1 MIDLKNIVEYIGTMP
16 DCIETMKKIHFCAD
30 LHYGHSKIINIC
42 NRPVYLM
49 DQELWDIPLVQR
61 NINNK
66 WYKERIDKAHE
77 DWLVKDV
84 WNKWIKKKDTVYI
97 LGDLSFANKVNTEK
111 FVNRLNG
118 EKFMILGNHDKSSA
132 GLPQFTQITQIKDFT
147 FSQFGLNIH
156 IVLAHYPLASW
167 NRKPHGAWHL
177 YGHVHGRYKLPGLA
191 FDVGIDNSEIHQFP
205 GGGWRPINLYEVCQ
219 IMQDKA
225 RNTGDE
231 KIAVDYGIIEGD

>member
-1 MIDLKNIVEYIGTMP
+1 M
-16 DCIETMKKIHFCAD
+16 AD
-30 LHYGHSKIINIC
+30 HQTSKILSLITPEAQKVMETIWFTADYHHAHPKIVDIC
-42 NRPVYLM
+42 NRPTTREEHEEWLIREVHNK
-49 DQELWDIPLVQR
+49 WVQR
-61 NINNK
+61 K
-66 WYKERIDKAHE
+66 H
-77 DWLVKDV
+77 V
-84 WNKWIKKKDTVYI
+84 VYF
-97 LGDLSFANKVNTEK
+97 LGDLSFANRVNTEK
-111 FVNRLNG
+111 FINRLNG
-118 EKFMILGNHDKSSA
+118 EKFMILGNHDKSAA
-132 GLPQFTQITQIKDFT
+132 GLPQFTQITQIKDYT

-177 YGHVHGRYKLPGLA
+177 YGHVHGRFKSPGLA

-231 KIAVDYGIIEGD
+231 KIAIDYGIKEGD

>member
-1 MIDLKNIVEYIGTMP
+1 M
-16 DCIETMKKIHFCAD
+16 AD
-30 LHYGHSKIINIC
+30 HQTSKILSLITPEAKKVMETIWFAADYHHAHPKIVDIC
-42 NRPVYLM
+42 NRPTTREEHEEWLIREVHNKWVQRKHVVYL
-49 DQELWDIPLVQR
+49 
-61 NINNK
+61 
-66 WYKERIDKAHE
+66 
-77 DWLVKDV
+77 
-84 WNKWIKKKDTVYI
+84 
-97 LGDLSFANKVNTEK
+97 LGDLSFANRTSTEK

-118 EKFMILGNHDKSSA
+118 EKFMILGNHDKSAA

>member
-1 MIDLKNIVEYIGTMP
+1 M
-16 DCIETMKKIHFCAD
+16 AD
-30 LHYGHSKIINIC
+30 HQTSKILSLITPEAQKVMETIWFAADYHHAHPKIVDIC
-42 NRPVYLM
+42 NRPTTREEHEEWLIKEVHNRWVQKKHVVYL
-49 DQELWDIPLVQR
+49 
-61 NINNK
+61 
-66 WYKERIDKAHE
+66 
-77 DWLVKDV
+77 
-84 WNKWIKKKDTVYI
+84 
-97 LGDLSFANKVNTEK
+97 LGDLSFANRVGTEK
-111 FVNRLNG
+111 FINRLNG
-118 EKFMILGNHDKSSA
+118 EKFMILGNHDKSAA
-132 GLPQFTQITQIKDFT
+132 GLPQFTQITQIKDYT

-225 RNTGDE
+225 RNIGDQ

>member
-1 MIDLKNIVEYIGTMP
+1 M
-16 DCIETMKKIHFCAD
+16 AD
-30 LHYGHSKIINIC
+30 HQTSKILTLITPEAKKVMETIWFAADYHHAHPKIVDIC
-42 NRPVYLM
+42 NRPTTREEHEEWLIKEVHNKWVQRKHVVYL
-49 DQELWDIPLVQR
+49 
-61 NINNK
+61 
-66 WYKERIDKAHE
+66 
-77 DWLVKDV
+77 
-84 WNKWIKKKDTVYI
+84 
-97 LGDLSFANKVNTEK
+97 LGDLSFANRTSTEK

-118 EKFMILGNHDKSSA
+118 EKFMILGNHDKSA
-132 GLPQFTQITQIKDFT
+132 TGLPQFTQITQIKDFT

-231 KIAVDYGIIEGD
+231 KITIDYGIIERDE

>member
-1 MIDLKNIVEYIGTMP
+1 M
-16 DCIETMKKIHFCAD
+16 AD
-30 LHYGHSKIINIC
+30 HQTSKILSLITPEARKVMETIWFAADYHHAHPKIVDIC
-42 NRPVYLM
+42 NRPTTREEHEEWLIREVHNRWVQKKHVVYL
-49 DQELWDIPLVQR
+49 
-61 NINNK
+61 
-66 WYKERIDKAHE
+66 
-77 DWLVKDV
+77 
-84 WNKWIKKKDTVYI
+84 
-97 LGDLSFANKVNTEK
+97 LGDLSFANRTATEK

-118 EKFMILGNHDKSSA
+118 EKFMILGNHDKSA
-132 GLPQFTQITQIKDFT
+132 DKLPQFTQITQIKDFT

-167 NRKPHGAWHL
+167 NRKPHGSWHL

-225 RNTGDE
+225 RNIGDE
-231 KIAVDYGIIEGD
+231 KIAVDYGIKEGD

>member
-1 MIDLKNIVEYIGTMP
+1 MADHQTSKILSLITPEAQKVM
-16 DCIETMKKIHFCAD
+16 ETIWFTAD
-30 LHYGHSKIINIC
+30 LHHGHPKIVNIC
-42 NRPVYLM
+42 NRPTTMEEHEEWL
-49 DQELWDIPLVQR
+49 I
-61 NINNK
+61 
-66 WYKERIDKAHE
+66 KE
-77 DWLVKDV
+77 V
-84 WNKWIKKKDTVYI
+84 WNKWIQRKHVVYI
-97 LGDLSFANKVNTEK
+97 LGDLSFANRVGTEK
-111 FVNRLNG
+111 FINRLNG
-118 EKFMILGNHDKSSA
+118 EKFMILGNHDKSAA
-132 GLPQFTQITQIKDFT
+132 GLPQFTQITQIKDYT

-225 RNTGDE
+225 RNVGDQ
-231 KIAVDYGIIEGD
+231 KIAVDYGLIEGD

>member
-1 MIDLKNIVEYIGTMP
+1 M
-16 DCIETMKKIHFCAD
+16 AD
-30 LHYGHSKIINIC
+30 HQTSKILSLITPEARKVMETIWFTSDYHHAHPKIVDIC
-42 NRPVYLM
+42 NRPTTREEHEEWLIREVHNK
-49 DQELWDIPLVQR
+49 WVQR
-61 NINNK
+61 K
-66 WYKERIDKAHE
+66 H
-77 DWLVKDV
+77 V
-84 WNKWIKKKDTVYI
+84 VYF
-97 LGDLSFANKVNTEK
+97 LGDLSFANRVNTEK
-111 FVNRLNG
+111 FINRLNG
-118 EKFMILGNHDKSSA
+118 EKFMILGNHDKSSQ

-147 FSQFGLNIH
+147 FSQFGLNLH

-167 NRKPHGAWHL
+167 NRKPHGSWHL

-231 KIAVDYGIIEGD
+231 KISVDYGIIEGD

>member
-1 MIDLKNIVEYIGTMP
+1 MEEHEEWLI
-16 DCIETMKKIHFCAD
+16 
-30 LHYGHSKIINIC
+30 
-42 NRPVYLM
+42 
-49 DQELWDIPLVQR
+49 
-61 NINNK
+61 
-66 WYKERIDKAHE
+66 KE
-77 DWLVKDV
+77 V
-84 WNKWIKKKDTVYI
+84 WNKWIQRKHVVYI
-97 LGDLSFANKVNTEK
+97 LGDLSFANRAGTEK
-111 FVNRLNG
+111 FINRLNG
-118 EKFMILGNHDKSSA
+118 EKFMILGNHDKSAA
-132 GLPQFTQITQIKDFT
+132 GLPQFTQITQIKDYT

-225 RNTGDE
+225 RNIGDQ
-231 KIAVDYGIIEGD
+231 KIAVDYGLIEGD

>member
-1 MIDLKNIVEYIGTMP
+1 M
-16 DCIETMKKIHFCAD
+16 AD
-30 LHYGHSKIINIC
+30 HQTSKILSLITPEAKKVMETIWFAADYHHAHPKIVDIC
-42 NRPVYLM
+42 NRPTTREEHEEWLIREVHNRWVQKKHVVYL
-49 DQELWDIPLVQR
+49 
-61 NINNK
+61 
-66 WYKERIDKAHE
+66 
-77 DWLVKDV
+77 
-84 WNKWIKKKDTVYI
+84 
-97 LGDLSFANKVNTEK
+97 LGDLSFANRTSTEK

-118 EKFMILGNHDKSSA
+118 EKFMILGNHDKSAA

>member
-1 MIDLKNIVEYIGTMP
+1 M
-16 DCIETMKKIHFCAD
+16 AD
-30 LHYGHSKIINIC
+30 HQTSKILSLITPEARKVMETIWFAADYHHAHPKIVDIC
-42 NRPVYLM
+42 NRPTTREEHEEWLIREVHNRWVQKKHVVYL
-49 DQELWDIPLVQR
+49 
-61 NINNK
+61 
-66 WYKERIDKAHE
+66 
-77 DWLVKDV
+77 
-84 WNKWIKKKDTVYI
+84 
-97 LGDLSFANKVNTEK
+97 LGDLSFANRTNAEK

-118 EKFMILGNHDKSSA
+118 EKFMILGNHDKSVDK
-132 GLPQFTQITQIKDFT
+132 LPQFTQITQIKDFT

>member
-1 MIDLKNIVEYIGTMP
+1 M
-16 DCIETMKKIHFCAD
+16 AD
-30 LHYGHSKIINIC
+30 HQTSKILSLITPEAQKVMETIWFTADYHHSHPKIVDIC
-42 NRPVYLM
+42 NRPTTREEHDEWLIKEVHNRWIQKKHVVYF
-49 DQELWDIPLVQR
+49 
-61 NINNK
+61 
-66 WYKERIDKAHE
+66 
-77 DWLVKDV
+77 
-84 WNKWIKKKDTVYI
+84 
-97 LGDLSFANKVNTEK
+97 LGDLSFANRVNTEK
-111 FVNRLNG
+111 FINRLNG
-118 EKFMILGNHDKSSA
+118 EKFMILGNHDKSAA